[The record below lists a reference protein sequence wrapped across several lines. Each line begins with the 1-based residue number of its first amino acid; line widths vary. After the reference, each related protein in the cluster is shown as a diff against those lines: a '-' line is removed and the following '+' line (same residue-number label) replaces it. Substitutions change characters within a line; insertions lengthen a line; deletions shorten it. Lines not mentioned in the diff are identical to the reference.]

1 MDSFFLIPL
10 LHKLIQNKEKVKIY
24 KTLTFFRYHNGYLP
38 MKSEEYMPLGA
49 MSALITPFKNGKI
62 DTQTYEYLIK
72 RQIKYG
78 MDACVPAGT
87 TGESATMSH
96 SEHKE
101 CIEIAVQTCRGT
113 GIKVLAGAGSNNTTE
128 AIELAQFAEKCGA
141 DAILSVAPYYNKPT
155 QEGIYRHYKAIA
167 DSVNIP
173 IMLYNVPSRTGCNI
187 EVETAIRL
195 FKSVKNIY
203 AIKEA
208 SGMLDKVYSLM
219 NMQEANS
226 QKRFH
231 VLSGDDALNYGILC
245 SGGSGVV
252 SVTGNIFPQDIANL
266 CHFAIEQKN
275 DESLAIS
282 NKLYGINKAL
292 FFESNPIPIKA
303 AMFLQGLIPTLEYR
317 LPLCEPSKECK
328 ALLEKTLQHYEVQK

>member
-1 MDSFFLIPL
+1 
-10 LHKLIQNKEKVKIY
+10 
-24 KTLTFFRYHNGYLP
+24 
-38 MKSEEYMPLGA
+38 MPIGA

-96 SEHKE
+96 NEHKE
-101 CIEIAVQTCRGT
+101 CIEIAVQTCKGT
-113 GIKVLAGAGSNNTTE
+113 DIKVVAGAGSNNTIE

-155 QEGIYRHYKAIA
+155 QDGIYRHYKAVA
-167 DSVNIP
+167 DSINIP
-173 IMLYNVPSRTGCNI
+173 LMLYNVPSRTGCSI
-187 EVETAIRL
+187 EAETAIRL
-195 FKSVKNIY
+195 FRDVKNIY

-208 SGMLDKVYSLM
+208 SGLLDKVYSLI
-219 NMQEANS
+219 NMQDELIAN
-226 QKRFH
+226 QHNRFH
-231 VLSGDDALNYGILC
+231 IFSGDDALNYGILC
-245 SGGSGVV
+245 YGGSGVV
-252 SVTGNIFPQDIANL
+252 SVTGNIFPSDIATL
-266 CHFAIEQKN
+266 CHTAMQEKN
-275 DESLAIS
+275 SESLAIS

-317 LPLCEPSKECK
+317 LPLCEPSNECMS
-328 ALLEKTLQHYEVQK
+328 LLEKTLQHYEVQR

>member
-1 MDSFFLIPL
+1 
-10 LHKLIQNKEKVKIY
+10 
-24 KTLTFFRYHNGYLP
+24 
-38 MKSEEYMPLGA
+38 MPIGA
-49 MSALITPFKNGKI
+49 MSALITPFRNGKI

-72 RQIKYG
+72 RQIQYG
-78 MDACVPAGT
+78 MNACVPAGT

-96 SEHKE
+96 NEHKE
-101 CIEIAVQTCRGT
+101 CIEIAVQTCKGT
-113 GIKVLAGAGSNNTTE
+113 GIKVVAGAGSNNTIE

-167 DSVNIP
+167 DSISIP
-173 IMLYNVPSRTGCNI
+173 VMLYNVPSRTGCNI

-195 FKSVKNIY
+195 FREVKNIY

-208 SGMLDKVYSLM
+208 SGLLDKVYSLI
-219 NMQEANS
+219 NMQGDCVANK
-226 QKRFH
+226 QDGQERFH
-231 VLSGDDALNYGILC
+231 IFSGDDALNYGILC

-252 SVTGNIFPQDIANL
+252 SVTGNLFPRDIATL
-266 CHFAIEQKN
+266 CHTAMQQKN
-275 DESLAIS
+275 SESLAIS

-317 LPLCEPSKECK
+317 LPLCEPSKECMT
-328 ALLEKTLQHYEVQK
+328 LLEKTLQYYEVQR

>member
-1 MDSFFLIPL
+1 
-10 LHKLIQNKEKVKIY
+10 
-24 KTLTFFRYHNGYLP
+24 
-38 MKSEEYMPLGA
+38 MPIGA

-96 SEHKE
+96 NEHKE
-101 CIEIAVQTCRGT
+101 CIEIAVQTCKGA
-113 GIKVLAGAGSNNTTE
+113 GIKVLAGAGSNNTIE

-173 IMLYNVPSRTGCNI
+173 VMLYNVPSRTGCNI

-195 FKSVKNIY
+195 FREVKNIY

-208 SGMLDKVYSLM
+208 SGLLDRVYSLI
-219 NMQEANS
+219 NMQDDCSANAN

-231 VLSGDDALNYGILC
+231 ILSGDDTLNYGVLC

-252 SVTGNIFPQDIANL
+252 SVTGNIFPKDVADM
-266 CHFAIEQKN
+266 CHFAMQKKN
-275 DESLAIS
+275 NESLAIS
-282 NKLYGINKAL
+282 NRLYGINKAL

-317 LPLCEPSKECK
+317 LPLCEPSKACM

>member
-1 MDSFFLIPL
+1 
-10 LHKLIQNKEKVKIY
+10 
-24 KTLTFFRYHNGYLP
+24 

-49 MSALITPFKNGKI
+49 MSALITPFKCGKI

-96 SEHKE
+96 SEHKQ
-101 CIEIAVQTCRGT
+101 CIEIAVQTCKGT
-113 GIKVLAGAGSNNTTE
+113 NTKVLAGAGSNNTIE
-128 AIELAQFAEKCGA
+128 AIELARFAEKCGA

-167 DSVNIP
+167 DSVDIP
-173 IMLYNVPSRTGCNI
+173 VMLYNVPSRTGCSI

-195 FKSVKNIY
+195 FQSSKNIY

-208 SGMLDKVYSLM
+208 SGMLDKVYSLV
-219 NMQEANS
+219 NMQKEGIESNTNLS
-226 QKRFH
+226 TRFH
-231 VLSGDDALNYGILC
+231 VLSGDDALNHGILC

-252 SVTGNIFPQDIANL
+252 SVTGNIFPKEIADL
-266 CHFAIEQKN
+266 CHFAMEQKI

-317 LPLCEPSKECK
+317 LPLCEPSKACMT
-328 ALLEKTLQHYEVQK
+328 LLEKTLQHYEVQK

>member
-1 MDSFFLIPL
+1 
-10 LHKLIQNKEKVKIY
+10 
-24 KTLTFFRYHNGYLP
+24 
-38 MKSEEYMPLGA
+38 MPIGA

-96 SEHKE
+96 NEHKE
-101 CIEIAVQTCRGT
+101 CIEIAVQTCKGT
-113 GIKVLAGAGSNNTTE
+113 GIKVLAGAGSNNTAE

-167 DSVNIP
+167 DSISIP

-187 EVETAIRL
+187 ETQTAIRL
-195 FKSVKNIY
+195 FKEVKNIY

-208 SGMLDKVYSLM
+208 SGMLDRVYALI
-219 NMQEANS
+219 NMQNDCIENKGGK
-226 QKRFH
+226 QGRFH
-231 VLSGDDALNYGILC
+231 IFSGDDALNYGILC
-245 SGGSGVV
+245 SGGSGVI
-252 SVTGNIFPQDIANL
+252 SVTGNIFPKDIANL
-266 CHFAIEQKN
+266 CHFAMEQKN
-275 DESLAIS
+275 NESLAIS
-282 NKLYGINKAL
+282 NKLYGINRVL

-303 AMFLQGLIPTLEYR
+303 AMFLQGLISTLEYR
-317 LPLCEPSKECK
+317 LPLCEPSRECMV
-328 ALLEKTLQHYEVQK
+328 LLEKTLQCYEVQG